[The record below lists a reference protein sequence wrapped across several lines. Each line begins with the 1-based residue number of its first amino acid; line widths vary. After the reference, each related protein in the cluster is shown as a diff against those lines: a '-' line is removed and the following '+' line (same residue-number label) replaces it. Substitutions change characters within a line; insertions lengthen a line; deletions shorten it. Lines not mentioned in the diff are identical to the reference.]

1 MVSGL
6 VSKYLYLGC
15 KPLFDIMDNSVFS
28 AMKLGVWATLCLKIT
43 SNSNVPCLSRE
54 YYNLFFFFCLEKLCY
69 DWNKTTKT
77 VK

>member
-28 AMKLGVWATLCLKIT
+28 AMKLGVWATLCLKSLLILMFHVFPE
-43 SNSNVPCLSRE
+43 NIII
-54 YYNLFFFFCLEKLCY
+54 YFFCLEKLCY